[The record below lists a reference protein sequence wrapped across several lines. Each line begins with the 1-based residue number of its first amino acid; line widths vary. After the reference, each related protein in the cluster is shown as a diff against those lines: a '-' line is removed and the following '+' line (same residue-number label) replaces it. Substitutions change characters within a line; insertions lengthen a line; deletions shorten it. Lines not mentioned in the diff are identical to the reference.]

1 MREVLTVLLA
11 VLLTQV
17 NMSAAVVDAA
27 AVKERVLGIGA
38 GAPVEIRLDGKGKV
52 RGRMG
57 AVDDSGFVV
66 QVVKDGK
73 VEPSKIGF
81 GEVKSIKNLSEES
94 FGKSVGKGFLIAGI
108 TLGVIMVIGLV
119 VCATGGCSN

>member
-1 MREVLTVLLA
+1 MRELLTVLLA

-17 NMSAAVVDAA
+17 NMSAAAVDTA

-38 GAPVEIRLDGKGKV
+38 GAPVEVRVEGKGKL

-57 AVDDSGFVV
+57 AVDDSGFVL
-66 QVVKDGK
+66 QAVKNGK

-81 GEVKSIKNLSEES
+81 GEVKSIRNLSEES

-108 TLGVIMVIGLV
+108 TLGVLMVVGLV
-119 VCATGGCSN
+119 VCAAGGCSN

>member
-11 VLLTQV
+11 VLLLQV
-17 NMSAAVVDAA
+17 NLGAAVVDVA

-38 GAPVEIRLDGKGKV
+38 GSPVEVRLAGKGKL

-66 QVVKDGK
+66 QVVKNGIVDTAR
-73 VEPSKIGF
+73 VGF
-81 GEVKSIKNLSEES
+81 GEVKSIRNLSEES
-94 FGKSVGKGFLIAGI
+94 LGKSVGKGFIIAGI
-108 TLGVIMVIGLV
+108 TVGVIMVVGLV
-119 VCATGGCSN
+119 ICAAGGCSN